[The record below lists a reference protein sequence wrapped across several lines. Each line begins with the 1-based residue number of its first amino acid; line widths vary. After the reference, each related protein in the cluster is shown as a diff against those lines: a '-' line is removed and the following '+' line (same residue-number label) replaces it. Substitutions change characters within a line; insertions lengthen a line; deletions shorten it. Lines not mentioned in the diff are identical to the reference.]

1 MTQEPERRHRRR
13 GFWWL
18 LAVPVAL
25 VVLAGTAY
33 AVVQVTSSPNLQ
45 GSGPAQPKSTASSSA
60 IVSAPLATG
69 TGQAT
74 SGNGNG
80 TGGGGAGS
88 ISAGT
93 TSTGTT
99 ASNGNGN
106 ANGQANGKSLTVA
119 FVSATPLFPGGS
131 GTLTLRVDNSNQQD
145 VLLTSVTSTVTSVTS
160 GTRPGIPSCNKSW
173 FQIGGLTGAPVVG
186 GRSSRTITVP
196 VTMVDTANVNQDN
209 CKGVTYQ
216 FSFTVNGR
224 QA

>member
-25 VVLAGTAY
+25 VVLGGTAY
-33 AVVQVTSSPNLQ
+33 AVVQVNSSPSPQ
-45 GSGPAQPKSTASSSA
+45 GAGPGQPKSTPSSSA
-60 IVSAPLATG
+60 IVSAPVAGTG

-74 SGNGNG
+74 SGNG
-80 TGGGGAGS
+80 TGGGAGAGS
-88 ISAGT
+88 TSAGT
-93 TSTGTT
+93 TSAGPA

-106 ANGQANGKSLTVA
+106 GQASGKSLTVTLRS
-119 FVSATPLFPGGS
+119 VTPLFPGGS
-131 GTLTLRVDNSNQQD
+131 GTLTLLVENPNSQD
-145 VLLTSVTSTVTSVTS
+145 VVLTGVTSAVTNVTS
-160 GTRPGIPSCNKSW
+160 GTRAGIPRCDKSW
-173 FQIGGLTGAPVVG
+173 FAIGDLAGSPRVT
-186 GRSSRTITVP
+186 GRSSATITVP